1 MGSEITAHTKMACIL
16 GSPVGHSLS
25 PVMYNKSFELLGI
38 DCRYLA
44 FDTTDENIGVI
55 LDGLVAMDV
64 IGFNVTMPIKKKCL
78 NFCDEVSRVASL
90 AGAVNTV
97 VNKNGRLIGYATD
110 GIGFMEACREN
121 GFPAEG
127 EKITVFGTGGAGMSI
142 FVQAAF
148 SGAREI
154 SVFSR
159 DTTRIKEREL
169 IRRLNEETS
178 CKAALYSYEDKK
190 AMAEELAGSRI
201 LVNTTSVG
209 MYPDDEQCLVED
221 QSMFHSDLAVFD
233 IVYSPM
239 ETKLLQMAKK
249 AGCMTANGVELLI
262 YQGAAAFKI
271 WTGQD
276 MPVKAVRR
284 ELTDYLGTMEA
295 EEAENG
301 NRAG

>member
-1 MGSEITAHTKMACIL
+1 MACIL

-44 FDTTDENIGVI
+44 FDTTSENIGVI

-78 NFCDEVSRVASL
+78 NFCDEVSHVASL

-110 GIGFMEACREN
+110 GIGLREACREN

-127 EKITVFGTGGAGMSI
+127 EKITVVGTGGAGMSI

-159 DTTRIKEREL
+159 DITRVKEREL
-169 IRRLNEETS
+169 VRILIEETS
-178 CKAALYSYEDKK
+178 CNVALYSYEDQKT
-190 AMAEELAGSRI
+190 MAEELAGSGI
-201 LVNTTSVG
+201 LVNTTNAG
-209 MYPDDEQCLVED
+209 MYPDEDQCLVGNK
-221 QSMFHSDLAVFD
+221 SMLHQDMAVFD
-233 IVYSPM
+233 IIYSPM
-239 ETKLLQMAKK
+239 KTKLLQMAEE
-249 AGCMTANGVELLI
+249 AGCRTANGVELLI

-271 WTGQD
+271 WTGKD
-276 MPVKAVRR
+276 MPVKAVRK
-284 ELTDYLGTMEA
+284 ELTEQLKYME
-295 EEAENG
+295 EEDEDRECRQCA
-301 NRAG
+301 ASF